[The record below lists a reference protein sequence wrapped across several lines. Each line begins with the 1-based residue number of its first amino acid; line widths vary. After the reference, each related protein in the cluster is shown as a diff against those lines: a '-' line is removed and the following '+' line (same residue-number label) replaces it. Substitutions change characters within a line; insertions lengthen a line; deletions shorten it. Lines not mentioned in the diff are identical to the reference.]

1 MKCLTLSQLIAFD
14 NQPISN
20 VNMQLHLRSCSKCKK
35 ALDEYRGFARFII
48 ANMPDKR
55 QTASEKC
62 RDDSALLS
70 YLEGGIRRKS
80 RQELFHHLAQCEMCT
95 TRLIQLE
102 NLLHELKAEGALAMQ
117 PNLQERVWKLM
128 DTAVGTTK
136 DKIKQFSDALLLPK
150 PTYAWVSLAGI
161 LIVAG
166 LSLIL
171 TDLHEYAPFITREPS
186 ASRSAVEIEL
196 LEPAERAS
204 VAGSN
209 PEFSWAGSPDVTVYT
224 FTLVNAD
231 GEIIWE
237 KRTSENSLSLP
248 TTVILE
254 SSMMYFW
261 QVEGHFHYGGSVLSE
276 MISFAY
282 EPE

>member
-1 MKCLTLSQLIAFD
+1 MKCLTLSQLIAFN
-14 NQPISN
+14 NQLISN
-20 VNMQLHLRSCSKCKK
+20 VNMQLHLDSCSKCKK
-35 ALDEYRGFARFII
+35 ALHEYHGFARFII

-55 QTASEKC
+55 QTASETC
-62 RDDSALLS
+62 CDDFVLLS

-102 NLLHELKAEGALAMQ
+102 NLLHELKAEGVLAMQ
-117 PNLQERVWKLM
+117 PSLQERVWQLM
-128 DTAVGTTK
+128 GTAVGTAK
-136 DKIKQFSDALLLPK
+136 DKIKQLSDTPILPK
-150 PTYAWVSLAGI
+150 PIYAWVSLAGI

-166 LSLIL
+166 LSLIQ
-171 TDLHEYAPFITREPS
+171 TDLHEYGHFITREPT
-186 ASRSAVEIEL
+186 ASRSAVEIKL
-196 LEPAERAS
+196 LEPAERAI

-209 PEFSWAGSPDVTVYT
+209 LKFSWAGSPDITVYS

-248 TTVILE
+248 TTVMLE
-254 SSMMYFW
+254 SSMTYFW
-261 QVEGHFHYGGSVLSE
+261 QLEGHFHYGGSLLSE
-276 MISFAY
+276 MISFTY